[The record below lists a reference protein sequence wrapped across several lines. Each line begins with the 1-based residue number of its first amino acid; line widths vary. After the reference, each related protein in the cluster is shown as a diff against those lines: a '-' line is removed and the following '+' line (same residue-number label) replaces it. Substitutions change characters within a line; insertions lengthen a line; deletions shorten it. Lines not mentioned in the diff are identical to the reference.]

1 MRFKTKVFLALNVF
15 FMAVAAYAV
24 YVFFVYKTPDGLQD
38 VVQNAHLKEKKFDLK
53 VEEIVL
59 KDGLK
64 VWLSEDNSV
73 PIVALNFYFS
83 SAGYAF
89 DEDKKQGLSAM
100 VAALLDKGAG
110 AYDEEAFNNLL
121 ETNAI
126 ELKFSSDDENFNVSL
141 MVPSKNLDV
150 AASVLKAVLFEPH
163 FATENIKVVQKQ
175 MAEAVKMSSERPE
188 KVLQKQFK
196 QIFFGLH
203 PKGRDGLGK
212 IEDIMRIT
220 RADLLSFVHKRFA
233 KDNLVMAMAGDI
245 SKDEA
250 QKFLSDVFLNLCEKS
265 EGLKL
270 EKPEVSYV
278 FEPQNIN
285 RNIPQVLAHFVLKGT
300 ERLADDFYALYMATE
315 IFGGAGLSSRLNIA
329 SREKEGLTYGAY
341 VYLNPEKD
349 APRLE
354 GGFATSFEN
363 YEKMEKILFE
373 EFEKMEKDGV
383 SQKEFDAIKN
393 NMLASFNLR
402 FKSVSDISSMLLYMQ
417 KENLGMDFLQKRN
430 EYVLNTTRDD
440 VNKAAKKYFAQKPS
454 IVTVGKILRKE

>member
-1 MRFKTKVFLALNVF
+1 MNFKKKVFLTLNLF
-15 FMAVAAYAV
+15 FIAVAMYAV
-24 YVFFVYKTPDGLQD
+24 YVFFYKTPVDLQD
-38 VVQNAHLKEKKFDLK
+38 VARNALLKEKKFELK

-64 VWLSEDNSV
+64 VWIAEDHSA
-73 PIVALNFYFS
+73 PIVALDFYFS

-89 DEDKKQGLSAM
+89 DENQKQGLSAM
-100 VAALLDKGAG
+100 VAALLDEGAG
-110 AYDEEAFNNLL
+110 AYEQEAFSNLL
-121 ETNAI
+121 EMNAI
-126 ELKFSSDDENFNVSL
+126 ELNFSSDDENFNVSL
-141 MVPSKNLDV
+141 TVPSKNLDV
-150 AASVLKAVLFEPH
+150 AASVLRAVLFEPH
-163 FATENIKVVQKQ
+163 FAAENIKVVQKQ

-188 KVLQKQFK
+188 KVLQKHFK
-196 QIFFGLH
+196 QTFFGQH

-212 IEDIMRIT
+212 IEDIMNIT
-220 RADLLSFVHKRFA
+220 RADLLSFVGNHFA
-233 KDNLVMAMAGDI
+233 KDNLIMAMAGDI

-250 QKFLSDVFLNLCEKS
+250 QKFLSDVFSNLPEKS
-265 EGLKL
+265 AGLEL
-270 EKPEVSYV
+270 EKPETFYV
-278 FEPQNIN
+278 FEPQHIQ
-285 RNIPQVLAHFVLKGT
+285 RKMPQVLAHFVLKGT

-315 IFGGAGLSSRLNIA
+315 IFGGAGLSSRLNMA

-440 VNKAAKKYFAQKPS
+440 VNRAAKKYFAQKPS
-454 IVTVGKILRKE
+454 IITIGESLRKE